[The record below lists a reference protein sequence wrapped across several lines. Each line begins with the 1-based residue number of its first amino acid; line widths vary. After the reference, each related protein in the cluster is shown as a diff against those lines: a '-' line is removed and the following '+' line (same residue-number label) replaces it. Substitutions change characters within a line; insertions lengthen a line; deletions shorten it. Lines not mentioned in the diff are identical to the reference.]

1 MSRRRHGNA
10 HNTQNMTTPR
20 PACRP
25 PHAGTNIVFSMKKK
39 KKKLTIRG
47 TCNTS
52 TWPQSSMSALIC
64 KVPLSLELDRRPFL
78 FFFDEK
84 PSTSWKGQP
93 SLFLPACRRQSDE
106 QTTEKQRLN
115 ISSVRGLRAGQTLN
129 RYLRTGPMLR
139 LFVLQCFRP
148 SIKYL
153 STEPDVISPKKDAAT
168 TFGSQLTTATSKNIS
183 SITRK

>member
-1 MSRRRHGNA
+1 MSPSTPFDLKTKIQRKNTKRPSVGSKGRSFSCGGYSDAQRIKRKVKVHGHDTDESQRSNSHGLPPANQLTCSAARCRRRYKYTHAGLCMSRRRHGNA

-25 PHAGTNIVFSMKKK
+25 PHAGTNIVFSMKK

-78 FFFDEK
+78 FF
-84 PSTSWKGQP
+84 
-93 SLFLPACRRQSDE
+93 
-106 QTTEKQRLN
+106 
-115 ISSVRGLRAGQTLN
+115 
-129 RYLRTGPMLR
+129 
-139 LFVLQCFRP
+139 
-148 SIKYL
+148 
-153 STEPDVISPKKDAAT
+153 
-168 TFGSQLTTATSKNIS
+168 
-183 SITRK
+183 